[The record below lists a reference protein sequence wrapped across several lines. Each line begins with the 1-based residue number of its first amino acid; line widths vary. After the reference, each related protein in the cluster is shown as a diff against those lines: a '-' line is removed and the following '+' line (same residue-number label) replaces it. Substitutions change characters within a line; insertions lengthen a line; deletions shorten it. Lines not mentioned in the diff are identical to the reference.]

1 MDDILSDLYYGE
13 ITPIAMEFRR
23 GSEYG
28 KALAEITRLSDEIRK
43 LLGPE
48 HVALMD
54 QLSSAQLQT
63 IDISERERFILG
75 FRLGAKVM
83 ISVLTGESDTF
94 KML

>member
-23 GSEYG
+23 CSEYG
-28 KALAEITRLSDEIRK
+28 KALAEVTRLSDEIRK

-48 HVALMD
+48 HAALMD